1 MLELNK
7 DYIMDDS
14 YIVGNSYKVFKIKT
28 SRNGKITSV
37 RLLRAQYLDE
47 PIIKELEDRGFERDM
62 LDAYHDYDC
71 GRVYDVYVYN
81 GKLIYVH
88 YTNGKIRFCDL
99 SEKLNGYGLY
109 YDGEK
114 LDFDINSGRMSELIS
129 CCGNGGYWFNNTH
142 NRFVLPIVNVLR
154 LVTPMSV
161 SRYNHICAQYTMDDL
176 YEIWRKGYL
185 ITNDSGSFT
194 RLLDKDQDIEAFNE
208 ILQYV
213 FEDDKLI
220 IKEFNIDIGG
230 INL

>member
-14 YIVGNSYKVFKIKT
+14 YLVGNSYKVFKIKT

-62 LDAYHDYDC
+62 LDAYHDYDV

-88 YTNGKIRFCDL
+88 YSNNKIRFCDL
-99 SEKLNGYGLY
+99 SEKLNGYALY

-114 LDFDINSGRMSELIS
+114 LDFDITSSRMSDLIS
-129 CCGNGGYWFNNTH
+129 CSGNGGYWFNNTH

-161 SRYNHICAQYTMDDL
+161 SRYNHICAQSPT
-176 YEIWRKGYL
+176 
-185 ITNDSGSFT
+185 
-194 RLLDKDQDIEAFNE
+194 
-208 ILQYV
+208 
-213 FEDDKLI
+213 
-220 IKEFNIDIGG
+220 
-230 INL
+230 